1 MSEERKPSQLAASFG
16 AALHDAAPE
25 LRRFARALV
34 GPVSTRTADALV
46 QTATARVTAAER
58 AAGEPLERAFAELVR
73 LNRRRVRER
82 GRGPEAADGAAAAE
96 PDRRD
101 HSIAAQISTMP
112 LDERET
118 LLIVSLAGYGYE
130 AAGRILDLPIS
141 SVVSRLMRARARLDG
156 ARTGGAPRSGHLRVV
171 K

>member
-1 MSEERKPSQLAASFG
+1 MSEERKSSPQTAPFG
-16 AALHDAAPE
+16 EALQEGAPE

-46 QTATARVTAAER
+46 QTATARISASER
-58 AAGEPLERAFAELVR
+58 LNGDPLERAFAEIVR

-82 GRGPEAADGAAAAE
+82 GRAAE
-96 PDRRD
+96 ATDAAGGEAERRD
-101 HSIAAQISTMP
+101 MSGPAQISAMP

-118 LLIVSLAGYGYE
+118 LLIVTLAGYGYE

-156 ARTGGAPRSGHLRVV
+156 AKPGVAQRSGHLRLV

>member
-1 MSEERKPSQLAASFG
+1 MSEERKSSPQAAPFG
-16 AALHDAAPE
+16 EALQDGAPE

-46 QTATARVTAAER
+46 QTATARIAASER
-58 AAGEPLERAFAELVR
+58 ANVDPLERAFAEIVR

-82 GRGPEAADGAAAAE
+82 GRGSDPAETAGGEAE
-96 PDRRD
+96 RRD
-101 HSIAAQISTMP
+101 VSVPAQISAMP

-118 LLIVSLAGYGYE
+118 LLIVALAGYGYE

-141 SVVSRLMRARARLDG
+141 SVISRLMRARARLDG
-156 ARTGGAPRSGHLRVV
+156 AKPGVAQRSGHLRLV

>member
-1 MSEERKPSQLAASFG
+1 MSEERKSSPQTAPFG
-16 AALHDAAPE
+16 EALQEGAPE

-46 QTATARVTAAER
+46 QTATARISASER
-58 AAGEPLERAFAELVR
+58 LNGDPLERAFAEIVR

-82 GRGPEAADGAAAAE
+82 GRAAE
-96 PDRRD
+96 ATDAAGGEAERRD
-101 HSIAAQISTMP
+101 MSVPAQISAMP

-118 LLIVSLAGYGYE
+118 LLIVTLAGYGYE
-130 AAGRILDLPIS
+130 AAGRILDLPVS

-156 ARTGGAPRSGHLRVV
+156 AKPGVAPRSGHLRVV

>member
-1 MSEERKPSQLAASFG
+1 MSEERKSSPQTAPFG
-16 AALHDAAPE
+16 EALQEGAPE

-46 QTATARVTAAER
+46 QTATARISASER
-58 AAGEPLERAFAELVR
+58 LNGDPLERAFAEIVR

-82 GRGPEAADGAAAAE
+82 GRAAE
-96 PDRRD
+96 ATDAASGEAERRD
-101 HSIAAQISTMP
+101 MSVPAQISAMP

-118 LLIVSLAGYGYE
+118 LLIVTLAGYGYE

-156 ARTGGAPRSGHLRVV
+156 AKPGVAQRSGHLRLV

>member
-1 MSEERKPSQLAASFG
+1 MSEERKSSPQSESLQDG
-16 AALHDAAPE
+16 APE

-46 QTATARVTAAER
+46 QTATARIAASDR
-58 AAGEPLERAFAELVR
+58 VNGDPLERAFAEIVR

-82 GRGPEAADGAAAAE
+82 GRGSDATDAAGGEAE
-96 PDRRD
+96 RRD
-101 HSIAAQISTMP
+101 ASTPAQISAMP

-118 LLIVSLAGYGYE
+118 LLIVALAGYGYE
-130 AAGRILDLPIS
+130 AAGRILDLPVS

-156 ARTGGAPRSGHLRVV
+156 AKPGVAQRSGHLRLV

>member
-1 MSEERKPSQLAASFG
+1 MSEERKSSPQTAPFG
-16 AALHDAAPE
+16 EALQEGAPE

-46 QTATARVTAAER
+46 QTATARISASER
-58 AAGEPLERAFAELVR
+58 LNGDPLERAFAEIVR

-82 GRGPEAADGAAAAE
+82 GRAAE
-96 PDRRD
+96 ATDAAGGEAERRD
-101 HSIAAQISTMP
+101 MSVPAQISAMP

-118 LLIVSLAGYGYE
+118 LLIVTLAGYGYE

-156 ARTGGAPRSGHLRVV
+156 AKPGVAQRSGHLRLV

>member
-1 MSEERKPSQLAASFG
+1 MSEERKSSPQTAPFG
-16 AALHDAAPE
+16 EALQEGAPE

-46 QTATARVTAAER
+46 QTATARIAATER
-58 AAGEPLERAFAELVR
+58 LAGDPLERAFAELVR

-82 GRGPEAADGAAAAE
+82 GRAGDSTEPGAE
-96 PDRRD
+96 TERRD
-101 HSIAAQISTMP
+101 QSMAAQISVMP

-156 ARTGGAPRSGHLRVV
+156 VKAGAPPRSGHLRVV

>member
-1 MSEERKPSQLAASFG
+1 MSEERKSSPQTAPFG
-16 AALHDAAPE
+16 EALQEGAPE

-46 QTATARVTAAER
+46 QTATARISASER
-58 AAGEPLERAFAELVR
+58 LNGDPLERAFAEIVR

-82 GRGPEAADGAAAAE
+82 GRAAE
-96 PDRRD
+96 ATDAAGGEAERRD
-101 HSIAAQISTMP
+101 MSVPAQISAMP

-118 LLIVSLAGYGYE
+118 LLIVTLAGYGYE

-156 ARTGGAPRSGHLRVV
+156 AKPGIAQRSGHLRLV

>member
-1 MSEERKPSQLAASFG
+1 MSEERKSTPPATPFGEALHEG
-16 AALHDAAPE
+16 AAE

-46 QTATARVTAAER
+46 QTATARISASER
-58 AAGEPLERAFAELVR
+58 LNGDPLERAFAEIVR

-82 GRGPEAADGAAAAE
+82 GRAAE
-96 PDRRD
+96 ATDAAGGEAERRD
-101 HSIAAQISTMP
+101 MSVPAQISAMP

-118 LLIVSLAGYGYE
+118 LLIVTLAGYGYE

-156 ARTGGAPRSGHLRVV
+156 AKPGVAQRSGHLRLV